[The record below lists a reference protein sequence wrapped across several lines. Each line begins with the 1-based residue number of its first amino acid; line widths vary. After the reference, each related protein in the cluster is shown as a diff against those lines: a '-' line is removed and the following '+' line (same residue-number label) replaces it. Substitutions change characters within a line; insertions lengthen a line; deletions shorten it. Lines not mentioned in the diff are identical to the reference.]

1 MGQKKR
7 ANPRMTL
14 QTVLVLRALLTDP
27 TNPRYG
33 LELATETLLPTGTIY
48 PILARLEAARWV
60 VSSWE
65 NVDPA
70 KEGRPRRRLYQLTG
84 AGATQARAAITET
97 QRRLTLPRWQPGGV
111 RLRHE
116 GDDT

>member
-65 NVDPA
+65 NVGSGQGGDDHA
-70 KEGRPRRRLYQLTG
+70 AAAASADGRWGHAG
-84 AGATQARAAITET
+84 AGRDHRNAASADAPAMAAGGRAVAAR
-97 QRRLTLPRWQPGGV
+97 G
-111 RLRHE
+111 
-116 GDDT
+116 